1 MENIERSDSGKNDK
15 ESMSKSFV
23 ALNTIMANLLDSDI
37 YQPNEIRN
45 ALKNRKF
52 MLDKYAK
59 MLSTQ
64 QE

>member
-1 MENIERSDSGKNDK
+1 MHLIL
-15 ESMSKSFV
+15 F
-23 ALNTIMANLLDSDI
+23 IMANLLDSDI
-37 YQPNEIRN
+37 YQQNEIRN
-45 ALKNRKF
+45 ALKNRKS

>member
-1 MENIERSDSGKNDK
+1 MKVLLHLIL
-15 ESMSKSFV
+15 F
-23 ALNTIMANLLDSDI
+23 IMANLLDSDI
-37 YQPNEIRN
+37 YQQNEIRN
-45 ALKNRKF
+45 ALKNRKS